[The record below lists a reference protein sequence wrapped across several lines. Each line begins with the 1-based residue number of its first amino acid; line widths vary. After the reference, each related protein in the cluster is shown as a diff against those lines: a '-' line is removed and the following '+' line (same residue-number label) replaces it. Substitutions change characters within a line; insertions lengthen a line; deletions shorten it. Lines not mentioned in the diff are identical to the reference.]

1 MRTIGVQDQ
10 NMLCITQ
17 HRNIWI
23 MRYKHQLA
31 MLLDTQNAV
40 YNCFPYKSVVQIIL
54 RLINKQRP
62 LTVQKQNR

>member
-1 MRTIGVQDQ
+1 
-10 NMLCITQ
+10 
-17 HRNIWI
+17 
-23 MRYKHQLA
+23 MRYKRQLA